1 MAHAPVQLDPAEPR
15 RLPGLSGKWSG
26 PATGVGIAALV
37 IALVIGWIGGETV
50 MQQVMFGYLVNFI
63 FFLSIPVGALLFV
76 MVHMLCKTGAVV
88 TYRRIGEFIAATFP
102 MLAVLAV
109 PVVIAAWS
117 GVLYESWVSPPP
129 GDAIVA
135 AKDPYLNL
143 PFWTVRIALYFAVYI
158 LLAKFFL
165 GKSLQQ
171 DATGAPRLTLNMQA
185 AAGPGIIV
193 YAFVTTFL
201 ATDLIK
207 SLDAHW
213 FSTIYGVYFFAGAFL
228 AFHCVLA
235 LLLMR
240 LQRQGVLNRSVTS
253 DHYHDIGKM
262 IFAFVVFWAYIA
274 YSQYMLIWYGN
285 IFEETGWY
293 IRHGGSTAP
302 EHWNLFSVVL
312 VALLFGHFIIPFL
325 GLVSRWIKRDLG
337 KLRFWATWLLVFHWL
352 DMFWLIRPEL
362 TDHSSHVAY
371 HPSLPVGLMDIVAL
385 ALCFVGIGGLCVAA
399 LARRMSDK
407 PLLAEGDPR
416 LQEGLAFH
424 NH

>member
-1 MAHAPVQLDPAEPR
+1 
-15 RLPGLSGKWSG
+15 
-26 PATGVGIAALV
+26 
-37 IALVIGWIGGETV
+37 
-50 MQQVMFGYLVNFI
+50 
-63 FFLSIPVGALLFV
+63 VGALLFV
-76 MVHMLCKTGAVV
+76 MVHMVCKTGAVV
-88 TYRRIGEFIAATFP
+88 TYRRIGEMIAATFP
-102 MLAVLAV
+102 MLALLAA
-109 PVVIAAWS
+109 PVVLLAWG

-129 GDAIVA
+129 DDAIVA

-158 LLAKFFL
+158 LLAKFFF
-165 GKSLQQ
+165 GRSLQQ
-171 DATGAPRLTLNMQA
+171 DATGEPRLTLNMQA
-185 AAGPGIIV
+185 AAGPGIIL

-228 AFHCVLA
+228 AFHCVLG

-240 LQRQGVLNRSVTS
+240 LQRQGVLTRSVTA

-274 YSQYMLIWYGN
+274 YSQYMLIWYAN
-285 IFEETGWY
+285 IYEETGWF
-293 IRHGGSTAP
+293 IRHGASTQP
-302 EHWNLFSVVL
+302 EHWNLFSVIL
-312 VALLFGHFIIPFL
+312 VALLFGHFVIPFL

-337 KLRFWATWLLVFHWL
+337 KLRFWAIWLLVFHWL
-352 DMFWLIRPEL
+352 DIFWLIRPEL
-362 TDHSSHVAY
+362 TDHHSHVAY
-371 HPSLPVGLMDIVAL
+371 HPSLPVGFMDLIAMAL
-385 ALCFVGIGGLCVAA
+385 GFVGIGGLCVAA
-399 LARRMSDK
+399 LARKMSDK

-416 LQEGLAFH
+416 LEEGLAFH